1 MSLVKSDVGGRV
13 RKDFA
18 VEFDAFCVSAHPR
31 LVAAL
36 THIVG
41 DRPLAEDLAQEALIR
56 AFKRWARVRQLRSP
70 VGWTVHV
77 GSNLARSAM
86 RRRLVQRRVH
96 QRLGSDQVHHD
107 HDVAL
112 RLSFEQALATLTTG
126 QREIVVLRYYVG
138 LSATEIGDVLAMDPN
153 AVRQAAHRGVA
164 ALRRSMVD
172 ADGPE
177 ELARET

>member
-1 MSLVKSDVGGRV
+1 MRQ
-13 RKDFA
+13 DFA

-56 AFKRWARVRQLRSP
+56 AFKRWDRVRRLRSP
-70 VGWTVHV
+70 LGWTVHV
-77 GSNLARSAM
+77 GTNLARSAV
-86 RRRLVQRRVH
+86 RRRRVQRRVK
-96 QRLGSDQVHHD
+96 QRHGSDHVHHD

-112 RLSFEQALATLTTG
+112 RLRFEQALATLTRG

-138 LSATEIGDVLAMDPN
+138 LNAIEAGEVLAMDPN
-153 AVRQAAHRGVA
+153 AVRQGAHRALA
-164 ALRRSMVD
+164 ALRRNLVNEY
-172 ADGPE
+172 GPE
-177 ELARET
+177 EFSRET